1 MNTDKS
7 DPLARSVATL
17 LIAVAVGTAVGHVL
31 TVERVY
37 EPSLSRAAGEV
48 SSPYPA
54 WPAKRPMPTPLL
66 RSNDRS
72 RWCTIRAL
80 VDEGTYIIGHRDPAR
95 AGPDNRYGDSGIV
108 FEDGWTSV
116 DKVLR
121 PGTGDFY
128 SSKPPMLPTLMAG
141 EYWLLERTFGWTLA
155 GDAPSRWWV
164 VRVILLT
171 FNVLPLAIYLI
182 LLDRLAAWLGATD
195 WGRVFVLV
203 TACFGTFVT
212 PFMGALNNHTVA
224 TCAIVFALAPA
235 LRAVFGRP
243 EDDRGWRY
251 AVAGF
256 FAAFAACNDLPAA
269 SFAVALLAILL
280 VHSPRKTLLC
290 AVPAA
295 AILVVAFFVCNYRAI
310 GQLTPAYGELGG
322 AWYAYP
328 GSNFN
333 PKAESELRRGVDWAR
348 EKETHAMYLFHSFF
362 GHHGIFSLTPV
373 WVLSVVGLL
382 IAMLRGRSTPTV
394 APDPGGG
401 VWSRIGAWRVLAGLT
416 LLISVVVVGFYLV
429 LAPIILEQ
437 RNYGGWTLGP
447 RWLMWLT
454 PLWLLVLLPAADRF
468 GRSRLGR
475 AVASVLLALSVLSA
489 TVPDGIPWHHPWIYT
504 ILEQMHGPM
513 Y

>member
-1 MNTDKS
+1 MNTDK
-7 DPLARSVATL
+7 PNPFARSVATL
-17 LIAVAVGTAVGHVL
+17 LIAVAVGTAAGHVL

-37 EPSLSRAAGEV
+37 EPNLSRAAGED
-48 SSPYPA
+48 SSPYPP
-54 WPAKRPMPTPLL
+54 WPAKRPRPTPLL

-72 RWCTIRAL
+72 RWSTIRAL
-80 VDEGTYIIGHRDPAR
+80 ADEGTYVIGHRDPSR
-95 AGPDNRYGDSGIV
+95 AAPDNPYGDSGIV

-128 SSKPPMLPTLMAG
+128 SSKPPLLPTLMAG
-141 EYWLLERTFGWTLA
+141 EYWLLKHAFGWTLA

-164 VRVILLT
+164 VRAILLT
-171 FNVLPLAIYLI
+171 FNVLPLAVYLVV
-182 LLDRLAAWLGATD
+182 LDRLFGWLGATD

-203 TACFGTFVT
+203 MACFGTFVT
-212 PFMGALNNHTVA
+212 AFMGALNNHTVA

-235 LRAVFGRP
+235 LGAVFGRP

-256 FAAFAACNDLPAA
+256 FAAFAACSDLPAA
-269 SFAVALLAILL
+269 SFAVALLGVLL
-280 VHSPRKTLLC
+280 VHSPGKTLLW

-295 AILVVAFFVCNYRAI
+295 AIPVVGFFVCNYLAI
-310 GQLTPAYGELGG
+310 GQMTPAYGELGG
-322 AWYAYP
+322 SWYAYP

-333 PKAESELRRGVDWAR
+333 PDAAPELRRGVDWAR
-348 EKETHAMYLFHSFF
+348 EKESHAEYLFHSFF

-373 WVLSVVGLL
+373 WLLSVAGL
-382 IAMLRGRSTPTV
+382 AMALLTRHSPAAIEPRPARSI
-394 APDPGGG
+394 
-401 VWSRIGAWRVLAGLT
+401 WSRLGQWRVLGAFT
-416 LLISVVVVGFYLV
+416 LVNSVVVVGFYMV
-429 LAPIILEQ
+429 LAPA

-454 PLWLLVLLPAADRF
+454 PLWLLMLLPAADWL
-468 GRSRLGR
+468 GRSRIGR
-475 AVASVLLALSVLSA
+475 AVAGVLLALSVLSA
-489 TVPDGIPWHHPWIYT
+489 TVPDGSPWHHPWIYI
-504 ILEQMHGPM
+504 ILEQWRGPL

>member
-1 MNTDKS
+1 MNTDKPDS
-7 DPLARSVATL
+7 LARSVATL

-80 VDEGTYIIGHRDPAR
+80 VDEGTYIIGHRDPAQ
-95 AGPDNRYGDSGIV
+95 AGPDVPYGDSGIV

-128 SSKPPMLPTLMAG
+128 SSKPPLLPTLMAG
-141 EYWLLERTFGWTLA
+141 EFWLLKHALGWTLA

-171 FNVLPLAIYLI
+171 FNVLPLAIYLV

-212 PFMGALNNHTVA
+212 TFMGALNNHTVA

-235 LRAVFGRP
+235 LPAVFGRP
-243 EDDRGWRY
+243 EADRGWRY

-269 SFAVALLAILL
+269 SFALALLAILA
-280 VHSPRKTLLC
+280 VHSPGKTLLW
-290 AVPAA
+290 ALPAA
-295 AILVVAFFVCNYRAI
+295 AIPVLAFFVCNYLAI

-322 AWYAYP
+322 PWYAYP

-333 PKAESELRRGVDWAR
+333 PEAAPELRRGVDWAR
-348 EKETHAMYLFHSFF
+348 EKETHAMYLFNSFL

-373 WVLSVVGLL
+373 WLLSVAGLL
-382 IAMLRGRSTPTV
+382 MALLSGKTPPTI
-394 APDPGGG
+394 APDASRGA
-401 VWSRIGAWRVLAGLT
+401 WSRLGASRVLAGFT
-416 LLISVVVVGFYLV
+416 LLITIVVVGFYMV
-429 LAPIILEQ
+429 LAP

-454 PLWLLVLLPAADRF
+454 PLWLLVLVPAADRL
-468 GRSRLGR
+468 GRNRLGR
-475 AVASVLLALSVLSA
+475 AVAGVLLALSVLSA
-489 TVPDGIPWHHPWIYT
+489 TVPDGSPWHHPWIYV
-504 ILEQMHGPM
+504 ILEQLHGPM